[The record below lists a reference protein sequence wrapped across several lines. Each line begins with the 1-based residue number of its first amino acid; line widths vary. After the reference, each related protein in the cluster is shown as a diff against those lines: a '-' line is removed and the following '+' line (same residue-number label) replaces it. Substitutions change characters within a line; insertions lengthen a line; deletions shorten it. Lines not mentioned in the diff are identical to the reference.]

1 MDGADLVNPSKSPSV
16 VPQLD
21 PEVIKRMQNDP
32 RVQMMRQQMEQF
44 QQARDGNRPGC
55 QCSAGDVLK
64 KYAIGALIGIGIGV
78 LVYYRF
84 ASGSKASGGALA
96 DGASAE

>member
-1 MDGADLVNPSKSPSV
+1 MDGADLVNPSKSPMV
-16 VPQLD
+16 VPALD
-21 PEVIKRMQNDP
+21 PEVLKRMQNDP
-32 RVQMMRQQMEQF
+32 RMQMMRQKLELQTN
-44 QQARDGNRPGC
+44 GGGGC
-55 QCSAGDVLK
+55 KCSAGEVLK

-78 LVYYRF
+78 LAYYRF